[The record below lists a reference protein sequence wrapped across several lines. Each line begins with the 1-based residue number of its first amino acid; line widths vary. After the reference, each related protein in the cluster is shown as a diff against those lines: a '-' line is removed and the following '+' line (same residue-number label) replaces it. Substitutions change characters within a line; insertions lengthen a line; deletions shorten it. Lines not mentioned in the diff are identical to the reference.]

1 MSMPKDKILYLSSIY
16 SNYKPKKAIRNTM
29 IQAMKDLKISFE
41 DTEEKPLKTLS
52 KQNVQHTRD
61 FLEGNLEDFMGYI
74 LSVTFADILSWRD
87 AEDK

>member
-1 MSMPKDKILYLSSIY
+1 MQKDKLLYLSSIY
-16 SNYKPKKAIRNTM
+16 SKYKPKKAIRNTM
-29 IQAMKDLKISFE
+29 IQAMKDLKINFE

-52 KQNVQHTRD
+52 KQNVKHTRE

-87 AEDK
+87 VDDK